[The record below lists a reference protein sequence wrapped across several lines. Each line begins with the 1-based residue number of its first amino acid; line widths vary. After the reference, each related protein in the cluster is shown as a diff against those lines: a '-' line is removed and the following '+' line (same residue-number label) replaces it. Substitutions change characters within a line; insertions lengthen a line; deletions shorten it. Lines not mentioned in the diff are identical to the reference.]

1 MQWLDGA
8 TELNWMTG
16 IGHIELLKV
25 TKYNFH
31 ASREPFNSYI
41 KLQAGI
47 IYTSLPKYPIFEVIF
62 MKLLLN
68 SFFSYKWK
76 SGEAA
81 PSSHLEQPLRMQG
94 AFDLAFLS
102 R

>member
-1 MQWLDGA
+1 MEDSSFFRRFHLQWLDGA

-62 MKLLLN
+62 HEIAFELIFLL
-68 SFFSYKWK
+68 
-76 SGEAA
+76 
-81 PSSHLEQPLRMQG
+81 
-94 AFDLAFLS
+94 
-102 R
+102 